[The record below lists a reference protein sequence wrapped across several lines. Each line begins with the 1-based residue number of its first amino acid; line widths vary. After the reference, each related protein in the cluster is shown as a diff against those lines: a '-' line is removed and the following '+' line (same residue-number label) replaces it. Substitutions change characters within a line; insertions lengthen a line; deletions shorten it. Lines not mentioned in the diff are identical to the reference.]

1 MPYVEATTLES
12 LRMFMGRGFAVPH
25 RAVKDTTLGG
35 YFIPKV
41 RKNNYAGTCYTDRV
55 CNSQYVYCLIRRT
68 RKYGKLIQ

>member
-1 MPYVEATTLES
+1 MYIAASVIFFYVSSSMPYVEATTLES

-41 RKNNYAGTCYTDRV
+41 RKTSCVGTRCR
-55 CNSQYVYCLIRRT
+55 
-68 RKYGKLIQ
+68 

>member
-41 RKNNYAGTCYTDRV
+41 RNLAKNKS
-55 CNSQYVYCLIRRT
+55 SQESTEVDNTQRYHLNIYE
-68 RKYGKLIQ
+68 

>member
-41 RKNNYAGTCYTDRV
+41 RKTSCVGTSCRSYK
-55 CNSQYVYCLIRRT
+55 I
-68 RKYGKLIQ
+68 